1 MKALVLKQL
10 ATARRWYLNNIDRL
24 IAAGKAAFGE
34 RWQTDMSRA
43 LGVSDRTVRHW
54 LSGKYQMPPLIF
66 SDITKILEERKAL
79 IEEAIKMTK
88 ETYLMNPAT
97 GTVDTKENLLA
108 NMNEWEDNP
117 EQQFAALVEVIKDES
132 GEWVEA

>member
-1 MKALVLKQL
+1 M
-10 ATARRWYLNNIDRL
+10 NNINKL

-66 SDITKILEERKAL
+66 SDITKVLEERKAL
-79 IEEAIKMTK
+79 IEEVIKMTK
-88 ETYLMNPAT
+88 ETYLMNLST
-97 GTVDTKENLLA
+97 GSVDTRENWLSE
-108 NMNEWEDNP
+108 MNNWGENP
-117 EQQFAALVEVIKDES
+117 EQQLSALVEVTKDEG